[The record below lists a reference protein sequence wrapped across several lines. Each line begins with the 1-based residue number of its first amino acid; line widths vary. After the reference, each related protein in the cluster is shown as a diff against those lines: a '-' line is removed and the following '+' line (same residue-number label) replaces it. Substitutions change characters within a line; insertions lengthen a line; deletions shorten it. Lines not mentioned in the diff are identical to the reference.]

1 LDEQREIIKT
11 FSEMAPR
18 YEKLMDSELN
28 RFWGINYHDFV
39 SGLLDDIELLADETI
54 LDIATGTGYIP
65 SYIDKNH
72 NAYDRIFGLDIT
84 FDMLLNSGR
93 NLDSKDMSKNIDFV
107 CASAHAMPFQSK
119 KMDHI
124 ICCLAT
130 HHMDIDLLL
139 KNIQHC
145 LKKGGTLHIA
155 DAGGSSKW
163 KNRIIKTIIKILAFV
178 YFFFI
183 ENLSRARAESA
194 AVANIHTADEWKKLL
209 EDNAFRK
216 IEIIE
221 LKSRRFWAPNPLI
234 MKASN

>member
-1 LDEQREIIKT
+1 LDEQHEIIKT

-39 SGLLDDIELLADETI
+39 SGLLDDIKLQANETV

-65 SYIDKNH
+65 AYLDKNH
-72 NAYDRIFGLDIT
+72 KTYRRIFGLDIT

-93 NLDSKDMSKNIDFV
+93 NLNSKDMLKKINFV
-107 CASAHAMPFQSK
+107 CASAHAMPFQLK
-119 KMDHI
+119 KMDHV

-130 HHMDIDLLL
+130 HHMNINLLL
-139 KNIQHC
+139 ENIQHC
-145 LKKGGTLHIA
+145 LKEKGTLHLA

-163 KNRIIKTIIKILAFV
+163 KNWMIKTIIKMFAFI
-178 YFFFI
+178 YFFFV

-194 AVANIHTADEWKKLL
+194 AVGNIHTADEWHNLL
-209 EDNAFRK
+209 EENAFKK
-216 IEIIE
+216 IEIVE
-221 LKSRRFWAPNPLI
+221 LKSKRFWAPNPLI
-234 MKASN
+234 MKAIK